1 MTVHSPYQRTAPYL
15 HRSWLKGVKAL
26 QESSVMGNIISSP
39 MHKGSHAGD
48 GGDGLRPAKRRRLS
62 SPDSFDMDHLI
73 ASPRTSESG
82 SMLRIEVL
90 KILHKDTKKIM
101 KPLHSTT
108 APRDV
113 LATKARCRI
122 TILDVSCGSPKVLHC
137 QSQICD
143 LTTYKNPV
151 GPHRLARVD
160 LPRPFYVPHESILIN
175 RPDDGRFDASD
186 SYQLLVE
193 LEAANGV
200 HWPPLDSQD
209 FGISAASVHPPWGSS
224 QHWVMS
230 SRFDKVVG
238 RLKHPLNLSP
248 SYPSDQSTYQTNYLM
263 DVDLRWATGFKAFRL
278 LDKDSKPCI
287 NARDDDYDAHAD
299 ANFEHPLDG
308 ATNGINGHAN
318 GETSHDLE
326 DEFAGD
332 QTPSRS
338 LRTRE
343 KAKVYNLKVLSD
355 QAQGRERKKR
365 GRSASSAANE
375 GRVQYLLPSDQPVC
389 LDFYRCVSCGAY
401 HESMPQLQLHLQ
413 TAHPTYEY
421 VLETTSQGPQFR
433 VSALREVLTSPTKT
447 PRLGRQVKPFNL
459 STVTAGDQTSVA
471 SRIGQDI
478 EESLKSPSA
487 KAHVDRL
494 QSASPLPRAFKP
506 AARRTPKPKT
516 HHALVPD
523 IPQPLFH
530 PISKARLKPG
540 QEVPEAV
547 PDDTWLI
554 QKHRESI
561 GDFSDVT
568 AAEKE
573 YIWEW
578 DGHILRKNIT
588 SAAYFPRAWLD
599 FVEQKAA
606 WLVAVEH
613 RMLEFGKHSSVLLAR
628 DVLDDTTMKLA
639 FNYINDARA
648 KLKSAPEGP
657 SDGSGSLGATV
668 GATKQSPRS
677 SQIRKSASGCTVCQ
691 LPVRGPTLLVCSNKT
706 CSRRLYHTTCIK
718 KDATMPVTLP
728 NWLCNA
734 CCETQGPG

>member
-1 MTVHSPYQRTAPYL
+1 MTVQSPYQRTAPYL

-39 MHKGSHAGD
+39 MHKGSHPRD
-48 GGDGLRPAKRRRLS
+48 GGDGPRPAKRRRLS
-62 SPDSFDMDHLI
+62 SPDSFDLDHLI

-90 KILHKDTKKIM
+90 KILHKDSKKV
-101 KPLHSTT
+101 KTYQSSTV
-108 APRDV
+108 PRDV

-122 TILDVSCGSPKVLHC
+122 TILDVSCGSSKVLHC

-200 HWPPLDSQD
+200 CWPPLDSHD
-209 FGISAASVHPPWGSS
+209 FGISTGSVYPPWGSS
-224 QHWVMS
+224 QYWVMS

-248 SYPSDQSTYQTNYLM
+248 TYPSDQSTFQTNYVM
-263 DVDLRWATGFKAFRL
+263 DVDLRWASGFRAFRL
-278 LDKDSKPCI
+278 LDKESKPCI
-287 NARDDDYDAHAD
+287 NARDPDVDPYAD
-299 ANFEHPLDG
+299 ANFEHPSDG
-308 ATNGINGHAN
+308 AINGINGHAN

-389 LDFYRCVSCGAY
+389 LDCFRCVSCGAY
-401 HESMPQLQLHLQ
+401 HESMLQLQLHLQ

-433 VSALREVLTSPTKT
+433 VSALREVLTSPSKT
-447 PRLGRQVKPFNL
+447 PKLGRQVKPFNL
-459 STVTAGDQTSVA
+459 STVTNTDQMFVA
-471 SRIGQDI
+471 SRLGHDI
-478 EESLKSPSA
+478 EEPFKSPSA
-487 KAHVDRL
+487 KAPVDRL
-494 QSASPLPRAFKP
+494 QSGSPLPKGFKP
-506 AARRTPKPKT
+506 AARRTHKPNT
-516 HHALVPD
+516 HKVLVPD
-523 IPQPLFH
+523 APQRLFH
-530 PISKARLKPG
+530 PISKAQLKPG
-540 QEVPEAV
+540 QEVPEIV

-578 DGHILRKNIT
+578 DGHILRKKIT
-588 SAAYFPRAWLD
+588 SVAYFPREWLD
-599 FVEQKAA
+599 FVQQKAT
-606 WLVAVEH
+606 WLVAEEH

-628 DVLDDTTMKLA
+628 DVLDATTTDRA
-639 FNYINDARA
+639 FGYINDARA

-657 SDGSGSLGATV
+657 SDESGSLGATD

-677 SQIRKSASGCTVCQ
+677 SQIRKCANGCAVCQ

-706 CSRRLYHTTCIK
+706 CSRRSYHAACIK
-718 KDATMPVTLP
+718 KDAIMPVTLS

-734 CCETQGPG
+734 CYETQGPG

>member
-1 MTVHSPYQRTAPYL
+1 
-15 HRSWLKGVKAL
+15 
-26 QESSVMGNIISSP
+26 MGNIISSP

-62 SPDSFDMDHLI
+62 SPDSFNMDQLI
-73 ASPRTSESG
+73 ASPRTSDSG
-82 SMLRIEVL
+82 SMLSIEVL
-90 KILHKDTKKIM
+90 KILHKDSKKI
-101 KPLHSTT
+101 KPPQVTT

-143 LTTYKNPV
+143 LITYKNPV

-160 LPRPFYVPHESILIN
+160 MPQPFFVPHESILVN

-200 HWPPLDSQD
+200 RWPPLDSHD
-209 FGISAASVHPPWGSS
+209 FGISTASIHPPWGSS

-238 RLKHPLNLSP
+238 RLKHPLDLSP
-248 SYPSDQSTYQTNYLM
+248 TYPSDQSIYQTNYVM
-263 DVDLRWATGFKAFRL
+263 DVDLRWASGFRALRL
-278 LDKDSKPCI
+278 LDKNSKPCI
-287 NARDDDYDAHAD
+287 NARDPDVDPYAD
-299 ANFEHPLDG
+299 ANFEHPSDS
-308 ATNGINGHAN
+308 ATNGISDHAD

-355 QAQGRERKKR
+355 KAQGRDRKKR

-375 GRVQYLLPSDQPVC
+375 GRVQYLLPSDQPLC
-389 LDFYRCVSCGAY
+389 LDWYRCVSCGAY
-401 HESMPQLQLHLQ
+401 HESMPQLQLHLH

-421 VLETTSQGPQFR
+421 VLETTSQPQFR
-433 VSALREVLTSPTKT
+433 VSALREALTSPSKT
-447 PRLGRQVKPFNL
+447 PKLGRQVKPFNL
-459 STVTAGDQTSVA
+459 STVTNGDQALVA
-471 SRIGQDI
+471 SHLGHDI
-478 EESLKSPSA
+478 EESFKSPSA

-494 QSASPLPRAFKP
+494 QSGSPVPKGFKP
-506 AARRTPKPKT
+506 AARRTHKPDT
-516 HHALVPD
+516 HKVLVPD
-523 IPQPLFH
+523 APQPLFH

-540 QEVPEAV
+540 QEVPVIV

-561 GDFSDVT
+561 SDFSDVT
-568 AAEKE
+568 ATEKE

-606 WLVAVEH
+606 WLVAEEH

-628 DVLDDTTMKLA
+628 DVLDETAMKRA
-639 FNYINDARA
+639 FDFINDARA
-648 KLKSAPEGP
+648 KLKS
-657 SDGSGSLGATV
+657 DGSGSLGAMD

-677 SQIRKSASGCTVCQ
+677 SQIRKGASGCTVCQ
-691 LPVRGPTLLVCSNKT
+691 LPVRGPTLLVCSNK
-706 CSRRLYHTTCIK
+706 
-718 KDATMPVTLP
+718 V
-728 NWLCNA
+728 
-734 CCETQGPG
+734 